1 MRRSKKSTI
10 FSVLFMGLGQIFNK
24 EIFKGIIFAIIELAT
39 ILNFGYF
46 SRSISGLITLG
57 DKPQYFVDGIA
68 KGDHSIFLMIEGLI
82 SIAILSLVILVYIF
96 NILDAKRVGESIE
109 KGDKPLNTKEFLK
122 YIWDKY
128 FPHIMITPAIIFTIF
143 FTLLPMLAT
152 VLVAFTN
159 YSSPN
164 HLPPRNLVDW
174 VGFQNFKDIVNLKI
188 WNNTFIHVGLWTIIF
203 AVVSTTCNYFVGL
216 ALALLTNAKGIK
228 LKKVFR
234 TIFIL
239 PYAIP
244 AFISL
249 LVMRLAFSGP
259 GPVNNMLTSFG
270 INKIQF
276 FTDPFIAK
284 IMVLVISVWLGAP
297 YFMALMSGVLTN
309 IDKSLYEAS
318 EIDGATK
325 WQQFS
330 KITLPMVLFQT
341 MPLLIMTFAYN
352 FSNFAMIYLL
362 TDGNPVNGKY
372 KYAGDTDIL
381 ISWIYKMTKDQN
393 QFHMA
398 SVITIVLFIFVAG
411 ISAYSFSKTKAFKE
425 EDMM

>member
-1 MRRSKKSTI
+1 MKRSKKSTI

-24 EIFKGIIFAIIELAT
+24 EIFKGIMFAIIEIVT
-39 ILNFGYF
+39 ILNFTYF
-46 SRSISGLITLG
+46 IRSITGLITLG
-57 DKPQYFVDGIA
+57 VKGQYFVDGVV

-82 SIAILSLVILVYIF
+82 AIAILTLVILVYIF
-96 NILDAKRVGESIE
+96 NILDAKRVGEEIE
-109 KGDKPLNTKEFLK
+109 KGVKSLGTKEFIK
-122 YIWDKY
+122 YVWDKY
-128 FPHIMITPAIIFTIF
+128 FPHIMITPAFMFTIF
-143 FTLLPMLAT
+143 FIVLPIVFT
-152 VLVAFTN
+152 VAVAFTN

-174 VGFQNFKDIVNLKI
+174 VGFQNFKDIINLKI
-188 WNNTFIHVGLWTIIF
+188 WNNTFLHVGLWTIIF
-203 AVVSTTCNYFVGL
+203 AVVTTTCNYFVGL
-216 ALALLTNAKGIK
+216 MLALLTNSKGIK

-249 LVMRLAFSGP
+249 LIMRLAFSGP
-259 GPVNNMLTSFG
+259 GPVNNMLASIG
-270 INKIQF
+270 LEKIPF
-276 FTDPFIAK
+276 FTDPFMAK
-284 IMVLVISVWLGAP
+284 IMVLIICVWLGAP

-309 IDKSLYEAS
+309 IDMSLYEAS

-330 KITLPMVLFQT
+330 KITLPLVLFQT
-341 MPLLIMTFAYN
+341 MPLLIMSFAYN
-352 FSNFAMIYLL
+352 FNNFAMIYLL
-362 TDGNPVNGKY
+362 TDGNPVNGSF

-393 QFHMA
+393 QYHMA
-398 SVITIVLFIFVAG
+398 SVITIILFIFVAG
-411 ISAYSFSKTKAFKE
+411 ISAFSFSKTKAFKE